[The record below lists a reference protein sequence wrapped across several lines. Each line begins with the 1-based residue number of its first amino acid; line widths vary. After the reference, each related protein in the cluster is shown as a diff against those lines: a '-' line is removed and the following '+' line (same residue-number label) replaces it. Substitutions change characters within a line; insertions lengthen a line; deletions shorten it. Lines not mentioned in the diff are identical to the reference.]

1 MRRTAVLLVIAAALL
16 AAACQRTEARLVGFA
31 GGPPGGSFFPA
42 AGAIGSFT
50 QQNIPNLTVS
60 VEGTGGSGENVRLV
74 NSRDSDMGIA
84 YAGDLHQG
92 FFGEEDFK
100 GSPQANLRAV
110 GLVFWGYS
118 HVVVLKDSGI
128 TSVADLANRRI
139 AIGGTGSGSALA
151 GERIFRHLGLFDK
164 MSVSYLGGSPAS
176 EALKDGQVDSY
187 HWQSGAPNAA
197 VLDTVA
203 THQIG
208 ILDLAT
214 PAKASGFVDRYPY
227 YLVRDIPAGV
237 YKGVDR
243 PVPTVVSGTYWFV
256 HKDVPEDV
264 VYEMARTAYSDEG
277 HKYMVQTFQ
286 PLTDMTPEQAL
297 TGLTIPLHAGAQRFW
312 QERSL
317 TIPEDIRAR

>member
-1 MRRTAVLLVIAAALL
+1 MLRSALL
-16 AAACQRTEARLVGFA
+16 PIVVACAVAPGCQRTEAQLIGFG

-42 AGAIGSFT
+42 AGAIGTFT
-50 QQNIPNLTVS
+50 QQSLPNLTIS

-74 NSRDSDMGIA
+74 NSRDTDMGIA

-92 FFGEEDFK
+92 YFGEEDFK
-100 GSPQANLRAV
+100 DAPQTNLRAV

-118 HVVVLKDSGI
+118 HVVVLQNSGI

-151 GERIFRHLGLFDK
+151 GERLFRQFGLLDK
-164 MSVSYLGGSPAS
+164 MKVSYLGGSAAS

-203 THQIG
+203 THAVR
-208 ILDLAT
+208 ILDLAS

-227 YLVRDIPAGV
+227 YLIRDIPAGV
-237 YKGVDR
+237 YKGVDTA
-243 PVPTVVSGTYWFV
+243 VPTVVTGTYWFA
-256 HKDVPEDV
+256 HRDVPEDL
-264 VYEMARTAYSDEG
+264 VYEMTRVAYSDEG

-286 PLTDMTPEQAL
+286 PMTDMTPEQAL
-297 TGLTIPLHAGAQRFW
+297 IGLTIPLHPGAQRYW
-312 QERSL
+312 QEAGV
-317 TIPEDIRAR
+317 TIPESIRAR